1 MDGAALLSPQTQNYS
16 PGQVVALESVMDWLA
31 TPEER
36 RPQIFRLFGYAGT
49 GKTTIAKT
57 IAAACRG
64 HVVFMAF
71 TGKAALQMRRSGCH
85 GAATIHS
92 TIYQP
97 VDGKD
102 GSVTYVIN
110 KESDCVG
117 ASLIVIDECSMVG
130 EELAK
135 DILSFGR
142 PVLVLGD
149 PAQLPPVSS
158 AGYFTEADPDAML
171 TEIHRQA
178 EGNPIIALATMIR
191 QGDVPQ
197 TWDRG
202 GAVRM
207 VPRGTLTA
215 QEVVQADQVIVGT
228 HTLRNG
234 FNKRIRRTLG
244 RSGPAPEIGDRLLCL
259 KNDKSMGIFNGGL
272 FSVREMLHRK
282 RGSNK
287 FRMKLVDDDNAK
299 RGAFITSV
307 RQEFFLGGAEDLH
320 WKDLKHSQ
328 QFDYGYA
335 MTCHKAQGSQ
345 WRHVIVYDESDL
357 FRDDAHRWLYTAV
370 TRAQK
375 RLTLVAD

>member
-1 MDGAALLSPQTQNYS
+1 MDGSALLAPEVGHYS
-16 PGQVVALESVMDWLA
+16 PGQIIALESVMDWLA
-31 TPEER
+31 TPAER

-57 IAAACRG
+57 IAKGIRG
-64 HVVFMAF
+64 DVVFMAF

-85 GAATIHS
+85 GASTIHS

-102 GSVTYVIN
+102 GSVTYVLN
-110 KESDCVG
+110 KDSDCVHAG
-117 ASLIVIDECSMVG
+117 LIVIDECSMVG

-135 DILSFGR
+135 DILSFGK

-158 AGYFTEADPDAML
+158 AGYFTEAEPDAML

-191 QGDVPQ
+191 NGDIPQ
-197 TWDRG
+197 SWDRG

-207 VPRGTLTA
+207 VSRGTLTP
-215 QEVVQADQVIVGT
+215 QEVVKADQVIVGT

-244 RSGPAPEIGDRLLCL
+244 RAGPTPEIGDRLLCL
-259 KNDKSMGIFNGGL
+259 KNDKSLGIFNGGL
-272 FSVREMLHRK
+272 FTVRDMLHRK
-282 RGSNK
+282 RGSTK
-287 FRMKLVDDDNAK
+287 FRMKLTDDDNGK

-307 RQEFFLGGAEDLH
+307 RQEFFLGGVENLE
-320 WKDLKHSQ
+320 WRDLKHSQ

-345 WRHVIVYDESDL
+345 WQHVIVYDESET
-357 FRDDAHRWLYTAV
+357 FRDDAERWLYTAV
-370 TRAQK
+370 TRAQE
-375 RLTLVAD
+375 RLTLVTG